1 MNLRT
6 SLLALGL
13 SLTAASAFATTPV
26 ATPATPK
33 PAATAKAKAD
43 DTAKHDKQ
51 DCTKRNKM
59 GHCEQWAAKP
69 AASSTAP
76 AAKH

>member
-13 SLTAASAFATTPV
+13 SLTAASAFA
-26 ATPATPK
+26 ATPTT
-33 PAATAKAKAD
+33 PAATAKPAAAAKAD
-43 DTAKHDKQ
+43 KHDKQ
-51 DCTKRNKM
+51 DCTKRSKA

-69 AASSTAP
+69 AGNTPAP
-76 AAKH
+76 AKH